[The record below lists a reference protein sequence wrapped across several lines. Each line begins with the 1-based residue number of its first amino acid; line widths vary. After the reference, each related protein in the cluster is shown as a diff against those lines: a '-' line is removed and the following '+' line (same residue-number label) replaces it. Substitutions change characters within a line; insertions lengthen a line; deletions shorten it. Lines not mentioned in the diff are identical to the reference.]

1 MIRFSTG
8 PVCSRV
14 LANVDQENAVQ
25 MNQLPFSVYD
35 FFGYLA
41 AGVVVLAGL
50 TAAFVGDEPFQEP
63 PSLLVG
69 ILLIITAYV
78 TGHIVA
84 NLAGDLLER
93 RLVRNHLGAPTD
105 MLLGSR
111 SAGRVASAILPG
123 YSTPLPDAM
132 QDQIRTLAGNRSGE
146 ALFFHCHAVMKS
158 DSAVQSR
165 LQTFLN
171 LYGFCRNMTLA
182 LLIAAI
188 CLAGGLL
195 IRTAETGPDVGPGW
209 WLGAAGLAAFGMLY
223 RYLKF
228 YRQYAVELF
237 TSYAERKDK

>member
-1 MIRFSTG
+1 
-8 PVCSRV
+8 
-14 LANVDQENAVQ
+14 

-41 AGVVVLAGL
+41 SGVIVLGGL
-50 TAAFVGDEPFQEP
+50 AAAFVGYEPLQDP

-78 TGHIVA
+78 VGHIVA
-84 NLAGDLLER
+84 NLAGDLIER
-93 RLVRNHLGAPTD
+93 RLARNYLGAPTEI
-105 MLLGSR
+105 LLGSR
-111 SAGRVASAILPG
+111 TPGGAAGAILPG
-123 YSTPLPDAM
+123 YSTPLPSGV
-132 QDQIRTLAGNRSGE
+132 QDRIKELAGDRSGE

-158 DSAVQSR
+158 DSVVQSR
-165 LQTFLN
+165 LQAFLN

-188 CLAGGLL
+188 CLAVGLFVG
-195 IRTAETGPDVGPGW
+195 TAETGPDVGPGW
-209 WLGAAGLAAFGMLY
+209 WLGAAVLAALGMFY

-237 TSYAERKDK
+237 TSYAEREES